1 VPLQFE
7 SISHGSIAFGFFNIE
22 TDLILLNHYFLF
34 AGDFCRSV
42 SSIAEGQIKGIYKDS
57 WDIYLFEQREKIGTL
72 MGAIHGADL
81 RGFIGEV
88 YRCFPFPKERTKFKQ
103 KPDGIKRRPEIEEMI
118 GNFAKRTSISVLID
132 EKMEQIT
139 IGEFVFSRPAF
150 QDLIHYVW
158 VGGFPR
164 WQDDLRPDYVLSMK
178 ERIER
183 SNSPLFEGLMLDS

>member
-34 AGDFCRSV
+34 AEDFCRSV
-42 SSIAEGQIKGIYKDS
+42 SSIAEGQMSGIYKTS
-57 WDIYLFEQREKIGTL
+57 WDIYLFEQMKNIGNL
-72 MGAIHGADL
+72 MGAIRGVDD

-88 YRCFPFPKERTKFKQ
+88 YRHFPFPKKRTEFKQ
-103 KPDGIKRRPEIEEMI
+103 KPDGFKKRSEIEEMI
-118 GNFAKRTSISVLID
+118 GNFAIKTSISVFID
-132 EKMEQIT
+132 ERMEQIT
-139 IGEFVFSRPAF
+139 IGVFVFNRPVF

-164 WQDDLRPDYVLSMK
+164 WQDNLRPDYVLSMQ
-178 ERIER
+178 ERIKR
-183 SNSPLFEGLMLDS
+183 SNKPLFEGLILEP